1 MAKPA
6 PQINTASM
14 ADIAFM
20 MLFFFLVTTNLDV
33 DLGLARM
40 LPQMPDENQQQE
52 DIMVNRRNVLV
63 VQINLNDRISADGQ
77 PIDISQLKDR
87 VREFILNPADNPN
100 LSEKEIRDV
109 ENFGPYPITK
119 GVISLVSDRGTTY
132 DAYMRVQNELVK
144 AYNELREEFSMQ
156 HYGQPYLKLTED
168 QQKVVRT
175 IYNQAISEAEPKDIG
190 RSARR

>member
-6 PQINTASM
+6 PPINTASM

-33 DLGLARM
+33 DLGLSRI

-52 DIMVNRRNVLV
+52 DVMVNRRNVLV
-63 VQINLNDRISADGQ
+63 VLINASDRVSIGGQ
-77 PIDISQLKDR
+77 PIDLSQLKER
-87 VREFILNPADNPN
+87 VRDFILNPADNPT
-100 LSEKEIRDV
+100 LSEKEIREV
-109 ENFGPYPITK
+109 ENFGPYPISK
-119 GVISLVSDRGTTY
+119 GVVSLQNDRSTSY
-132 DAYMRVQNELVK
+132 DVYMRVQNELIK
-144 AYNELREEFSMQ
+144 AYNELRDDFSMRN
-156 HYGQPYLKLTED
+156 YGQPYMKLDED

-175 IYNQAISEAEPKDIG
+175 IYAQNISEAEPKDIG